1 MDFINEKLSKHFIK
15 NPRDIVVMDNCRFH
29 HRKDVLDLL
38 TDRGIGHRFLP
49 PYSPQ
54 LNPIEEYFSSLKSRI
69 SSFMTTMISRDDIV
83 FMIEDLLLQED
94 SDFTG
99 WFRHMRKYVDKAL
112 AKQHFI

>member
-1 MDFINEKLSKHFIK
+1 
-15 NPRDIVVMDNCRFH
+15 
-29 HRKDVLDLL
+29 
-38 TDRGIGHRFLP
+38 
-49 PYSPQ
+49 
-54 LNPIEEYFSSLKSRI
+54 
-69 SSFMTTMISRDDIV
+69 MTTMISRDDIV